1 VVKKEASTVL
11 GVDVG
16 SSSIKVVQLHNNRG
30 VATLDTYG
38 ELQLGPYGGVEIGR
52 TTNLQAG
59 KLAEAFADIIRESAA
74 TSTEVAFAV
83 SYNASFMTS
92 VTLQVRDDS
101 EIAAL
106 MPVEARKY
114 VPVALS
120 EVSLDW
126 FAHPVRRGE
135 KDRKIFLVAIHN
147 NALNKYDLMIQATE
161 LNKRSTEIEIFSLI
175 RSSVSQHDDTVAL
188 IDLGASSTKLYIA
201 QQGLISKTHSLRM
214 GGSELTSNLASA
226 LEQDFKTSEEL
237 KRNVGLHGVE
247 GEPKVQKTM
256 AATLERGFR
265 EIHKAIVRHAE
276 EDGLKIDK
284 VILSG
289 GGAML
294 KGIDVYAADMLSMP
308 VEVADPFSKVAYPAF
323 LEDTLKDAGP
333 TFGVAIGAALQVLI
347 APE

>member
-1 VVKKEASTVL
+1 
-11 GVDVG
+11 
-16 SSSIKVVQLHNNRG
+16 
-30 VATLDTYG
+30 
-38 ELQLGPYGGVEIGR
+38 
-52 TTNLQAG
+52 
-59 KLAEAFADIIRESAA
+59 
-74 TSTEVAFAV
+74 
-83 SYNASFMTS
+83 
-92 VTLQVRDDS
+92 
-101 EIAAL
+101 
-106 MPVEARKY
+106 
-114 VPVALS
+114 
-120 EVSLDW
+120 
-126 FAHPVRRGE
+126 
-135 KDRKIFLVAIHN
+135 
-147 NALNKYDLMIQATE
+147 
-161 LNKRSTEIEIFSLI
+161 
-175 RSSVSQHDDTVAL
+175 
-188 IDLGASSTKLYIA
+188 
-201 QQGLISKTHSLRM
+201 M